1 LVYDGHGRTARDLQ
15 CQISYGQ
22 ALSMSYCLNYARPK
36 LSSDAATSRKMKGKG
51 KMKELELTVVMR
63 GEWCRGSLNV

>member
-1 LVYDGHGRTARDLQ
+1 
-15 CQISYGQ
+15 
-22 ALSMSYCLNYARPK
+22 MSYCLNYARPK